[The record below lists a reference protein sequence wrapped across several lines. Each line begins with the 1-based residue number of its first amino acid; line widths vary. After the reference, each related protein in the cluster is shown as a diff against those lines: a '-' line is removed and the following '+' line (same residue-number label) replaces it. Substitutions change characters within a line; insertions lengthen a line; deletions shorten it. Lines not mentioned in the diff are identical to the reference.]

1 MEIGSAV
8 HGLVL
13 HDDRDIVW
21 IDAPDFKTNAAKSLR
36 AEAQAAGAIA
46 LLRKHEDRVNDMV
59 DAIAAVWKPPANS
72 LAECSIVWREG
83 PAWCRSRLDCVRPTY
98 PLELDDLVYIP
109 SAIIYDLKLTGLDA
123 TPEGWGKWRIW
134 EYLMQVG
141 FYRRAYRSLW
151 PDTDPAFIFVVQEN
165 KAPYGV
171 QRFRFDAA
179 GVAIADQM
187 ADAAIKLWTQ
197 CVTTDKWPS
206 YPTGQDVVI
215 ETPGWRLQKD

>member
-1 MEIGSAV
+1 MASPSCG
-8 HGLVL
+8 
-13 HDDRDIVW
+13 
-21 IDAPDFKTNAAKSLR
+21 
-36 AEAQAAGAIA
+36 
-46 LLRKHEDRVNDMV
+46 KHEDRVNDMV
-59 DAIAAVWKPPANS
+59 DAMAAVWSPPIKF
-72 LAECSIVWREG
+72 LTECSIVWREG
-83 PAWCRSRLDCVRPTY
+83 PAWCRSRLDCLRPTY

-109 SAIIYDLKLTGLDA
+109 SAIIYDLKTTGLDA
-123 TPEGWGKWRIW
+123 TPEGWAKWQVW

-171 QRFRFDAA
+171 QRFRFDSA

-187 ADAAIKLWTQ
+187 AHAAIKLWIK
-197 CVTTDKWPS
+197 CIVEDNWPS

-215 ETPGWRLQKD
+215 ETPGWRLQKIEG